1 LKSSDIKRASL
12 PANLRF
18 TWEERKLSAKNESPS
33 PACQR
38 KIKVNSCY
46 GDCISLDD
54 KITTEQ
60 LASPKPL
67 GMDETEICVD
77 AFDAKLKGKNLSPA
91 VKQHLCE
98 TYIMSEI
105 KKIGGM
111 VLACASFRFQVSC
124 D

>member
-1 LKSSDIKRASL
+1 
-12 PANLRF
+12 
-18 TWEERKLSAKNESPS
+18 
-33 PACQR
+33 
-38 KIKVNSCY
+38 
-46 GDCISLDD
+46 
-54 KITTEQ
+54 
-60 LASPKPL
+60 
-67 GMDETEICVD
+67 VD